1 MLVPAMKESD
11 FKKHISK
18 KDFAKLYVLW
28 GSEKKYVKT
37 YTDQLVEKIMGKDP
51 SDFNYHQFKDDYNIH
66 DICLSM
72 LTVPFMSEYNLV
84 KISDLDCNELLKE
97 DKEELL
103 KAIKSIP
110 DGSIVI
116 FTMPTLEQEPKKLGD
131 FKKIL
136 TEADK
141 NGVSIEFAKMGE
153 MALEKHLSTLA
164 SRNNVSL
171 SRINADKIISIC
183 GNDLTTL
190 INELDKL
197 CAYVGEGNEI
207 TDKDIDLLVVKNL
220 EAKVFSLADAVTQGK
235 SDEAMRLLD
244 TLFYQREEPIA
255 ILTVLSNAYIDF
267 YRSRVGAEC
276 GVQTSVIAQEF
287 NYKNRA
293 FVLNKKTKLSTKGLR
308 DTIDLL
314 IEVDTKFKSTSVN
327 QRITLEKLISKLL
340 VIAKKGYAYD

>member
-1 MLVPAMKESD
+1 MTESE

-18 KDFAKLYVLW
+18 KEFARLYVIW
-28 GSEKKYVKT
+28 GAEKKYVNT
-37 YTDQLVEKIMGKDP
+37 YTNQLTEKIMGKTP
-51 SDFNYHQFKDDYNIH
+51 SEFNYHQFKEEYNIH
-66 DICLSM
+66 EICLAM

-84 KISDLDCNELLKE
+84 KISDIDFSELLKDE
-97 DKEELL
+97 KEELL
-103 KAIKSIP
+103 EAIKSIP
-110 DGSIVI
+110 DGTVVI
-116 FTMPTLEQEPKKLGD
+116 FTMPTLEQDPKKLGD
-131 FKKIL
+131 FKKVL
-136 TEADK
+136 TEAEK
-141 NGVSIEFAKMGE
+141 NGVAIEFKKMGE

-190 INELDKL
+190 MNELDKL

-220 EAKVFSLADAVTQGK
+220 EAKVFSLADAVTRGK
-235 SDEAMRLLD
+235 GDEAMRILD
-244 TLFYQREEPIA
+244 TLFYQREDPIA
-255 ILTVLSNAYIDF
+255 ILAVLSNAYIDF

-293 FVLNKKTKLSTKGLR
+293 FVLNKKTNLSTKGLR
-308 DTIDLL
+308 DSVDLIID
-314 IEVDTKFKSTSVN
+314 VDAKFKSSSVN

>member
-1 MLVPAMKESD
+1 MPEMTESE

-18 KDFAKLYVLW
+18 KEFAKLYAIW
-28 GSEKKYVKT
+28 GAEKKYVNT
-37 YTDQLVEKIMGKDP
+37 YTNQLVEKIMGKTP
-51 SDFNYHQFKDDYNIH
+51 SEFNYHEFKEEYDIH
-66 DICLSM
+66 EICLAM

-84 KISDLDCNELLKE
+84 KISDIDFSELLKDE
-97 DKEELL
+97 KEELL
-103 KAIKSIP
+103 DSIKSIP
-110 DGSIVI
+110 DGTVVI
-116 FTMPTLEQEPKKLGD
+116 FTMPTLEQDPKKLGD
-131 FKKIL
+131 FKKVL
-136 TEADK
+136 TEAEK
-141 NGVSIEFAKMGE
+141 NGVAIEFKKMGE

-190 INELDKL
+190 MNELDKL

-220 EAKVFSLADAVTQGK
+220 EAKVFSLADAVTRGK
-235 SDEAMRLLD
+235 GDEAMRILD
-244 TLFYQREEPIA
+244 TLFYQREDPIA
-255 ILTVLSNAYIDF
+255 ILAVLSNAYIDF

-293 FVLNKKTKLSTKGLR
+293 FVLNKKTNLSTKGLR
-308 DTIDLL
+308 DSIDL
-314 IEVDTKFKSTSVN
+314 IIDVDAKFKSSSVN